1 MKSVFYQKHQV
12 SDLQYGADTVFIVYI
27 HLLSQLP
34 APQVPVTCHL
44 SPFNPSPVQVF
55 LVTFFTMFLTVG
67 LATQFF
73 QIDLIISAIHDNFW
87 TRLNKYLKSREILSM
102 VVVTLGFLL
111 CLPLLSRSSLLLLQ
125 LAETHVALHRY
136 RSQSMMT
143 YLKQTDSKP
152 GQPRVA
158 GAGGAGGGAG
168 LLRVAGH
175 SKEYPG
181 QV

>member
-1 MKSVFYQKHQV
+1 MS
-12 SDLQYGADTVFIVYI
+12 
-27 HLLSQLP
+27 
-34 APQVPVTCHL
+34 
-44 SPFNPSPVQVF
+44 FNPSPAQVF

-136 RSQSMMT
+136 RSRSMMT
-143 YLKQTDSKP
+143 YFKQAD
-152 GQPRVA
+152 
-158 GAGGAGGGAG
+158 
-168 LLRVAGH
+168 
-175 SKEYPG
+175 
-181 QV
+181 